1 MAQQP
6 VSQRPR
12 LGFGEDRIVRDEPS
26 VLVAEQGRFPASV
39 WWVCVLACL
48 LAWSLAWSLGMVKF
62 SAVFAGTRD
71 EKPNVTMILIMM
83 SGLLVLASGFNRFT
97 LHDGEA
103 IVLTERSYLTRTR
116 INRIPLPE
124 IDFVSCD
131 RQTIAWQPFGTRD
144 GTVERD
150 MLFVTVYLKNGTTQT
165 VWQCRYCPE
174 TVAAIERHL
183 PGVCIQDAK
192 KPAS

>member
-1 MAQQP
+1 MAEKP
-6 VSQRPR
+6 VSQRTR
-12 LGFGEDRIVRDEPS
+12 LGFGENSIVRDEPS
-26 VLVAEQGRFPASV
+26 VLVADEGRFPASV
-39 WWVCVLACL
+39 WWGCVLACL
-48 LAWSLAWSLGMVKF
+48 FAWFLAGSLGMINLF
-62 SAVFAGTRD
+62 SIFADARD
-71 EKPNVTMILIMM
+71 EKPHVLMILIMM
-83 SGLLVLASGFNRFT
+83 SGILVLASSFKRFT
-97 LHDGEA
+97 IHDGEA
-103 IVLTERSYLTRTR
+103 IVLTERSYLTRHR
-116 INRIPLPE
+116 INRIPLPD

-131 RQTIAWQPFGTRD
+131 RQTVTSTTDDGTRE
-144 GTVERD
+144 TD

>member
-6 VSQRPR
+6 VKQRAR
-12 LGFGEDRIVRDEPS
+12 LGFGENGIVRDEPS
-26 VLVAEQGRFPASV
+26 VLVAEEGRFPASV
-39 WWVCVLACL
+39 WWGCVLACL
-48 LAWSLAWSLGMVKF
+48 FAWFLTGSLGMINLSSVL
-62 SAVFAGTRD
+62 ADVRD
-71 EKPNVTMILIMM
+71 GKPHVLLILITM
-83 SGLLVLASGFNRFT
+83 SGVLALASGFKRFT
-97 LHDGEA
+97 IQDGEA
-103 IVLTERSYLTRTR
+103 IVVTERSYLTRHR
-116 INRIPLPE
+116 INRIPLPD

-131 RQTIAWQPFGTRD
+131 RQTITSTTDD
-144 GTVERD
+144 GTQETD
-150 MLFVTVYLKNGTTQT
+150 MLFVTVYLKNGTSQT